1 MSRWAGTLIVPFNC
15 NTHLKIFASVS
26 LSAVSINAVFFKGDR
41 IEGRSR
47 NKVIEELSDST
58 HIAQLL
64 VSKLGG
70 DAINAW
76 IVSAPSYN
84 GSLSVYKEF
93 VPTVNSCGDPLGYD
107 PALFPASKAIVSIL
121 SECNRQVSAKV
132 GGRQQESTGVHSIP
146 RTVLIGFSKGGIVL
160 NQVLTEISSI
170 EDASVDDQTSLD
182 GMKFPNSEI
191 AFLQSISGIHF
202 VDVGLNCPGAYL
214 TDPCKIKKIVENFH
228 AWSSSKP
235 ISVVL
240 HGTPRQWCDNHRPWI
255 REEKDK
261 FAGIL
266 RHEEAPNGVQR
277 ICFKEIMYFSNLLP
291 SLQMHF
297 EIIKSMQLE

>member
-1 MSRWAGTLIVPFNC
+1 MSRWAGTLIVPFNG
-15 NTHLKIFASVS
+15 NTHLKVFASVS
-26 LSAVSINAVFFKGDR
+26 LSAVSTKAMFFKGDR

-58 HIAQLL
+58 YIAQLL
-64 VSKLGG
+64 VSKLGD

-76 IVSAPSYN
+76 V
-84 GSLSVYKEF
+84 VKK
-93 VPTVNSCGDPLGYD
+93 GDV
-107 PALFPASKAIVSIL
+107 LFPSIK
-121 SECNRQVSAKV
+121 VSAKV

-182 GMKFPNSEI
+182 GINFLNSEI
-191 AFLQSISGIHF
+191 SFLQSISGIHF
-202 VDVGLNCPGAYL
+202 VDVGLNCLGAYL

-235 ISVVL
+235 MSIIL
-240 HGTPRQWCDNHRPWI
+240 HGTRRQWCDNRRP
-255 REEKDK
+255 
-261 FAGIL
+261 
-266 RHEEAPNGVQR
+266 
-277 ICFKEIMYFSNLLP
+277 
-291 SLQMHF
+291 
-297 EIIKSMQLE
+297 